1 MDSGGGD
8 HATTEVHV
16 TLAPEHR
23 DATAA
28 VRDLVGSH
36 HATLRRLFPDVTDAQ
51 LERYWSVTLPAADA
65 DDLIGRLLDLP
76 EVDGAYIPPTPF
88 PA

>member
-1 MDSGGGD
+1 MDSGGGGD
-8 HATTEVHV
+8 ATTEVHV
-16 TLAPEHR
+16 MLAPEHR

-36 HATLRRLFPDVTDAQ
+36 HATLRPLFPGVADVP
-51 LERYWSVTLPAADA
+51 LNRYWLVTVPAAEA
-65 DDLIGRLLDLP
+65 DGLIGRLLALP
-76 EVDGAYIPPTPF
+76 EVEGAYIPPTPS

>member
-8 HATTEVHV
+8 ATTEVHV
-16 TLAPEHR
+16 MLAPEHR

-36 HATLRRLFPDVTDAQ
+36 RATLRHLFPGVADAR

-65 DDLIGRLLDLP
+65 GDLIGRLLDLP
-76 EVDGAYIPPTPF
+76 EVEGAYIPPTPS

>member
-1 MDSGGGD
+1 MDSGGGGD
-8 HATTEVHV
+8 ATTEVHV
-16 TLAPEHR
+16 LLSPEHR

-36 HATLRRLFPDVTDAQ
+36 HATLRPLFPDVADAS
-51 LERYWSVTLPAADA
+51 LNRYLLVTLPAAEA
-65 DDLIGRLLDLP
+65 DGLIGRLLALP
-76 EVDGAYIPPTPF
+76 EVEGAYIPPTPS